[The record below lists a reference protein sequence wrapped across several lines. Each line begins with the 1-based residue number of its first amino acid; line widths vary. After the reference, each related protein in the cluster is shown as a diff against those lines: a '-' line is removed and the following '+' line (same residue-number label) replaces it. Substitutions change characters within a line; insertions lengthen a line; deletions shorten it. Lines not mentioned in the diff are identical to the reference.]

1 MNFTQN
7 QPTAEMSKGLR
18 LLHVTLLALII
29 VGIGLL
35 ATQRM
40 WVPGLVTYLLEQEGN
55 EMVVPS
61 EVVVATSTPT
71 VRDIDVTFAIDGKE
85 VTLVGGV
92 SNVAVVPG
100 SATSVVTQYFGN
112 EVTLDLDQ
120 DGQYDRVFLVTS
132 DGGGSGV
139 FFYVVGALATPYG
152 YTGMEAVFLG
162 DRIAPQVTEL
172 GKNNTV
178 VVNYADRSPGESF
191 AVSPSVGKSLVLK
204 FDPESKQ
211 FGEVVQDFEGEASA
225 EVMTLTMKE
234 WEWTSA
240 EYADGSIVTPKTPGV
255 FGVTFSKDGT
265 FSVATDCNRAGGSY
279 TSTGD
284 ALTFGNMFSTKMYCE
299 GAQEEVFTAL
309 LSDVTEYHFTGKGE
323 LILGLKSDGGTVTLR

>member
-7 QPTAEMSKGLR
+7 QPTAETSKGLR
-18 LLHVTLLALII
+18 LLQVTLLALII

-40 WVPGLVTYLLEQEGN
+40 WVPGLVTYLLEQEG
-55 EMVVPS
+55 S
-61 EVVVATSTPT
+61 EVVTSPEDVIATSTPALDNN
-71 VRDIDVTFAIDGKE
+71 DITFTIDGQE
-85 VTLVGGV
+85 VTLVDGA
-92 SNVAVVPG
+92 SAVAVAPD
-100 SATSVVTQYFGN
+100 SASSVVTQYFGN
-112 EVTLDLDQ
+112 EVAIDLDLDGHK
-120 DGQYDRVFLVTS
+120 DKVFLVTS

-139 FFYVVGALATPYG
+139 FFYVVGALWTKDG
-152 YTGMEAVFLG
+152 FVGTEAVFLG

-178 VVNYADRSPGESF
+178 VVNYADRAPGESF
-191 AVSPSVGKSLVLK
+191 AVSPSWGKSLVLK
-204 FDPESKQ
+204 FDPASGQ

-234 WEWTSA
+234 WEWVSA
-240 EYADGSIVTPKTPGV
+240 DYVDGRVVIPKMEGV
-255 FGVTFSKDGT
+255 FTVTFAKDGT

-309 LSDVTEYHFTGKGE
+309 LQDVVDYHFTVKGE
-323 LILGLKSDGGTVTLR
+323 LILGLRSDSGTVTLR